1 MNTKKIIL
9 IIIIVGALAGAGV
22 FAYISMT
29 GSGTT
34 PGAASLTAT
43 TPATTAGAIL
53 PYGTELNFEKI
64 NKFNETGRTFEYP
77 SVTPADTGLQ
87 LNEIISQ

>member
-1 MNTKKIIL
+1 MNSKKIIL
-9 IIIIVGALAGAGV
+9 ILLIVGALSGAGV

-29 GSGTT
+29 GT
-34 PGAASLTAT
+34 GASSENTST
-43 TPATTAGAIL
+43 VPTSSAGAIL
-53 PYGTELNFEKI
+53 PNGSDLNFDKI
-64 NKFNETGRTFEYP
+64 NKFNETGRVFEYP